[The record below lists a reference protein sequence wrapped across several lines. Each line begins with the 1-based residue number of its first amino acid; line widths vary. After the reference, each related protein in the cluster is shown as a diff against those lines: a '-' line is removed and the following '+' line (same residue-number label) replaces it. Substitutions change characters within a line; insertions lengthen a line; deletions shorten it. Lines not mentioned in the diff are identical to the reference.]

1 MVNADVVHALLETM
15 PERERA
21 IADADARKKGGVIGG
36 WAMEIEVRLRVLKIL
51 QEHGVEIPNE
61 LEVIRGVKD
70 QEAKL
75 NVARR
80 EIVERQV
87 ATVVANLGVT
97 PEDKKS
103 ARNRRQKQERDTRK
117 ANGDC
122 VECPKARVRRA
133 APGGTRCDECGEK
146 HRAQGVKYRER
157 KKAQEGAVDPRPV
170 EGSNASGTDSEPTTA
185 TPNMTDRAT
194 ASSQTPSAGPSV
206 EAPASAHQDGPPLS
220 DTSAKLPFL
229 TRIKQ

>member
-97 PEDKKS
+97 REDKKS
-103 ARNRRQKQERDTRK
+103 
-117 ANGDC
+117 
-122 VECPKARVRRA
+122 RA
-133 APGGTRCDECGEK
+133 ESETETGTRYAQSERRLRRMSKGEGK
-146 HRAQGVKYRER
+146 TR
-157 KKAQEGAVDPRPV
+157 
-170 EGSNASGTDSEPTTA
+170 GTRG
-185 TPNMTDRAT
+185 NKMR
-194 ASSQTPSAGPSV
+194 
-206 EAPASAHQDGPPLS
+206 
-220 DTSAKLPFL
+220 
-229 TRIKQ
+229 

>member
-1 MVNADVVHALLETM
+1 MIDTDLVQSLLETM

-61 LEVIRGVKD
+61 LEVIRGVKK
-70 QEAKL
+70 QEARL

-80 EIVERQV
+80 EIIERQV

-97 PEDKKS
+97 PEDKKA
-103 ARNRRQKQERDTRK
+103 ARSGREKRERDARK

-122 VECPKARVRRA
+122 VRCPKGRVRRA
-133 APGGTRCDECGEK
+133 APGSTKCDECGEK
-146 HRAQGVKYRER
+146 HRAQGVKYRQMKR
-157 KKAQEGAVDPRPV
+157 GKR
-170 EGSNASGTDSEPTTA
+170 
-185 TPNMTDRAT
+185 
-194 ASSQTPSAGPSV
+194 
-206 EAPASAHQDGPPLS
+206 
-220 DTSAKLPFL
+220 
-229 TRIKQ
+229 